1 MNTPKIQASTAA
13 QRAALE
19 SALDDVRSTVSL
31 VKSSLDPKFGGYG
44 TVKDVARLQAAIDM
58 LSQILNPPAIV
69 KAEKAPTYRPTGPR
83 GEHTYADDA
92 LEAFMARKHS
102 TGFKPYAGPRRPTFN
117 LPKMTESHKS
127 EVMSFNDLAVT
138 AWRRLG
144 HEVIVAGTS
153 DLGASNVCVI
163 ALGSESWRS

>member
-31 VKSSLDPKFGGYG
+31 VKGTLDPKFGGYG
-44 TVKDVARLQAAIDM
+44 QAEDVARLQAAVDM
-58 LSQILNPPAIV
+58 LSKILNPPAIV
-69 KAEKAPTYRPTGPR
+69 KAAKASTYQPTGPR

-92 LEAFMARKHS
+92 LEAFMARKCS
-102 TGFKPYAGPRRPTFN
+102 TGFRPYAGPPRPTWR
-117 LPKMTESHKS
+117 LPKMNESHKS
-127 EVMSFNDLAVT
+127 QVMDFNDRAVA

-153 DLGASNVCVI
+153 DLGASNVRVI